1 MKRFCAVF
9 ILFPWEGTNQQN
21 RVQCSFVSMAKSQWQ
36 SIRLRPLCK
45 WWSFRSVTSNVHPK
59 RDKHVNFKQ
68 QLTTIALGSAMVR
81 YLYLLTQLIIIKQIL
96 YHKARLLTLKL
107 PLNLSTNEAPLL
119 PKSKRQNK
127 RSATV
132 TKRKQRTIPR
142 RRINLLINLRNV
154 PNVPYMFTNRCWK
167 GFIQRAFLTKRKT
180 R

>member
-1 MKRFCAVF
+1 
-9 ILFPWEGTNQQN
+9 
-21 RVQCSFVSMAKSQWQ
+21 MAKSQLH
-36 SIRLRPLCK
+36 SIRLRPSCK

-59 RDKHVNFKQ
+59 REKHIIFKQ
-68 QLTTIALGSAMVR
+68 QLTTMTLGSVMVR

-96 YHKARLLTLKL
+96 YHKAKLLTLKL

-127 RSATV
+127 RSAIV
-132 TKRKQRTIPR
+132 TKRKQRIIPR
-142 RRINLLINLRNV
+142 RRPNLLINLRII
-154 PNVPYMFTNRCWK
+154 PNAVLYMFTNRCWK